1 MITLFHAPGSCS
13 LAVKAA
19 LALSGLEYQITEI
32 NALEGEH
39 LSEVFKKINPLKKVP
54 ALEVEGTIITEGAA
68 ILQYISER
76 SPETGLLPELG
87 TLKRAEALKW
97 MMFVYSNIH
106 PSFVQA
112 FHPERYG
119 QDTADIKDKAE
130 IQLHLLFEIV
140 DDQLAKHNYIAGD
153 QLTIADLYLAVAI
166 NWQIVL
172 KKSLTKKYQHVSRY
186 LKLLMQ
192 LPVIGDIYSA
202 ELS

>member
-19 LALSGLEYQITEI
+19 LALSGLVYEVKEI
-32 NALEGEH
+32 NAQEGEH
-39 LSEVFKKINPLKKVP
+39 LSEEFKKINPLKKVP

-76 SPETGLLPELG
+76 SPETGLLPKLG

-106 PSFVQA
+106 PNFVQA

-166 NWQIVL
+166 NWQMVL
-172 KKSLTKKYQHVSRY
+172 KESLTKKYQHVSRY

-192 LPVIGDIYSA
+192 LPVIGGIYSA